1 MCCISI
7 CTYIITLDWP
17 NGSQNTCKMG
27 CLYPGKTSALHKHDV
42 LSSTRLSSTCQLQL
56 DVITRLFSLRG
67 ISLPPEGELSNCTS
81 LLWYLSLVTQFPM
94 KIKIRWE
101 RSPLL
106 SPLICLYYDICL
118 CSKIIFAKNTFL
130 SVFFWCFV
138 SRFLFLPDNVIYL
151 IPLIFVAFWIN
162 L

>member
-1 MCCISI
+1 MTVMCQLPNVYVTLPIDIAINAWYIIKIDVLECVVSI

-17 NGSQNTCKMG
+17 NGSRNTCKMG

-56 DVITRLFSLRG
+56 DVISRLFSLRG

-118 CSKIIFAKNTFL
+118 CSKIIFA
-130 SVFFWCFV
+130 
-138 SRFLFLPDNVIYL
+138 
-151 IPLIFVAFWIN
+151 
-162 L
+162 